1 MRYLVLVLLVG
12 MFGCSG
18 PVLKKDCLSI
28 NGADNEYSCSSDS
41 RSQSCVF
48 VADKDRFVCDK

>member
-1 MRYLVLVLLVG
+1 MRCILLVCCVL
-12 MFGCSG
+12 MAGCAG

-48 VADKDRFVCDK
+48 VADKERWVCDK